1 MPDQPEGPGVDTEP
15 PGAPPKKTGGGRV
28 AQPPPASDSEK
39 DSGLSGR
46 GCVLSPS
53 PGLGGLC
60 PWGRPGL
67 EVPVPWVGGLLSL
80 GTPRAGGS
88 LSPGLGFPVPGLGV
102 PGARWGLTPTLADAS
117 SEDLSGREQTDTEEP
132 PSTGTQLAPLRHPLT
147 TLTPG
152 HPFACLAPI
161 CLVHSL
167 FLQQVMALCCRIRH
181 RAPLAP
187 RGSST
192 MLCRHWVGSAPRAS
206 GTGPLRHHATLALCG
221 SGTVLLRHWAGSAP
235 RNFGTGAALALG
247 CSGTGLSQHHAAP
260 VPPRAH
266 TAPAPASLP
275 APSSLQPLA
284 LPPPPWQPAQLLLLQ
299 PLPPAAPRHEA
310 TAACH
315 EATASVG
322 SPGSRNRHLGATAEL
337 LRQQGLLAAA
347 LRTGTLLR
355 QNRRTQREIVA
366 LRRQSRLLAR
376 VARDPRAW
384 PRLCHALG
392 GGDPLGPPTPCREP
406 PAFGEGV
413 GVGVRGEKG
422 VPNASPPCVLPLR
435 PWGPPGTG
443 ALNSTERRGGSPPG
457 FADIE
462 LKEHLVRS

>member
-1 MPDQPEGPGVDTEP
+1 MSTVSQPPAAPVTWPPSPSAGPPRLPQGPPPWSPYAPRICPPPLKCPPAGGAAPMPDQPEGPGVDTEP

-39 DSGLSGR
+39 DSGLS
-46 GCVLSPS
+46 
-53 PGLGGLC
+53 
-60 PWGRPGL
+60 
-67 EVPVPWVGGLLSL
+67 
-80 GTPRAGGS
+80 
-88 LSPGLGFPVPGLGV
+88 
-102 PGARWGLTPTLADAS
+102 DAS

-132 PSTGTQLAPLRHPLT
+132 PSTGTQPAPLRHPLT

-161 CLVHSL
+161 YLVHSL
-167 FLQQVMALCCRIRH
+167 FLQQ
-181 RAPLAP
+181 
-187 RGSST
+187 
-192 MLCRHWVGSAPRAS
+192 
-206 GTGPLRHHATLALCG
+206 
-221 SGTVLLRHWAGSAP
+221 
-235 RNFGTGAALALG
+235 
-247 CSGTGLSQHHAAP
+247 
-260 VPPRAH
+260 
-266 TAPAPASLP
+266 
-275 APSSLQPLA
+275 PLA
-284 LPPPPWQPAQLLLLQ
+284 LPPLPWQPAQLLLLQ
-299 PLPPAAPRHEA
+299 PPPPAAPRHEATVPRHEA

-443 ALNSTERRGGSPPG
+443 ALNSTERRGGRPPG
-457 FADIE
+457 FADTE